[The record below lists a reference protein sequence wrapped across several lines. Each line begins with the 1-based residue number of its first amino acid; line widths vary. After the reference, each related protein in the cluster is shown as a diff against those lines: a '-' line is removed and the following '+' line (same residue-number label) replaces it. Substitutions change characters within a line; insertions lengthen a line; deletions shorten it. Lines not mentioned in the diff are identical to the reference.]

1 MPAQP
6 APDASG
12 STTGD
17 PGDTRTA
24 GVVLHPPV
32 LYGGALIAGLLIDAL
47 TPLHIGLGPW
57 RFGPAI
63 ALGLAGLALGGAA
76 ALRFR
81 RVGTPIPTNRP
92 TSALVVGGAYR
103 WSRNPIYL
111 GLTALY
117 AAIALAADAPVT
129 LALLAP
135 VLVVMHYGVI
145 RREERYLEARF
156 GVAYHRFRGRTRRW
170 L

>member
-6 APDASG
+6 APDPSG
-12 STTGD
+12 PRTGD
-17 PGDTRTA
+17 PADTRTA
-24 GVVLHPPV
+24 GVVMHPPV

-47 TPLHIGLGPW
+47 TPLHMGLGPW

-63 ALGLAGLALGGAA
+63 ALGLTGLAAGGAA

-81 RVGTPIPTNRP
+81 RAGTPIPTNRP
-92 TSALVVGGAYR
+92 TSTLVVEGPYR

-117 AAIALAADAPVT
+117 AAIALAANAPVT

-135 VLVVMHYGVI
+135 ILIVMHYGMI
-145 RREERYLEARF
+145 RCEERYLEARF
-156 GVAYHRFRGRTRRW
+156 GEAYHRFRARTRRW